1 MKKIIAV
8 NGSPRSGWNT
18 DILVREAAK
27 GAKEAGAEVK
37 VYDLYRMENCG
48 GCKSCFACKLDP
60 NKGKCVYP
68 DGLKELLEEIRT
80 ADGLILGSPNYLGDI
95 TAGMR
100 ALYERLIF
108 QYITY
113 KKEPSSYS
121 GRKIPVM
128 LIMTSNAPQE
138 IYDQLGYTSR
148 LDSYSGTISHFIGP
162 VKTLVS
168 TDTLQV
174 NNYDR
179 YNWTNFDIE
188 AKKKRRETV
197 FPAER
202 QQAFDYGVQIVNNP
216 WE

>member
-108 QYITY
+108 QYISY
-113 KKEPSSYS
+113 KTEPSGYNTS
-121 GRKIPVM
+121 KIPVIF
-128 LIMTSNAPQE
+128 IMTSNAPQE
-138 IYDQLGYTSR
+138 SYDANGYTAK
-148 LDSYSGTISHFIGP
+148 LAGYAGTIGHFIGP
-162 VKTLVS
+162 VKTVVCGN
-168 TDTLQV
+168 TLQV

-179 YNWTNFDIE
+179 YDWTMFNPE
-188 AKKKRRETV
+188 AKKERRETI
-197 FPAER
+197 FPLEK
-202 QQAFDYGVQIVNNP
+202 QQVYELGKEMAGEG
-216 WE
+216 W

>member
-8 NGSPRSGWNT
+8 NCSPRSGWNT
-18 DILVREAAK
+18 DILVREAAA
-27 GAKEAGAEVK
+27 GAENAGAEVK
-37 VYDLYRMENCG
+37 VFDLYKLDKFA
-48 GCKSCFACKLDP
+48 GCMSCFACKLEP
-60 NKGKCVYP
+60 NTGKCVYP

-80 ADGLILGSPNYLGDI
+80 ADGLIIGSPNYLGNI

-121 GRKIPVM
+121 TSKIPV
-128 LIMTSNAPQE
+128 LFIMTSNAPQE
-138 IYDQLGYTSR
+138 SYDNNSYTAMMAGYA
-148 LDSYSGTISHFIGP
+148 GTMSHFIGP
-162 VKTLVS
+162 VKTFVS
-168 TDTLQV
+168 ANTLQV

-179 YNWTNFDIE
+179 YDWTMFNPN
-188 AKKKRRETV
+188 AKKERRETV

-202 QQAFDYGVQIVNNP
+202 QQVYNLGKEMAEKG
-216 WE
+216 W

>member
-8 NGSPRSGWNT
+8 NGSPRKGWNT
-18 DILVREAAK
+18 DILINEAAK
-27 GAKEAGAEVK
+27 GAREAGAEVK

-48 GCKSCFACKLDP
+48 GCKSCFACKLEP

-68 DGLKELLEEIRT
+68 DGMAELLEDIRT

-95 TAGMR
+95 SAGMR

-121 GRKIPVM
+121 EKKIPVM
-128 LIMTSNAPQE
+128 LVMTSNASQE
-138 IYDQLGYTSR
+138 IYDQLGYTAR
-148 LDSYSGTISHFIGP
+148 LENYAGTISHFIGP
-162 VKTLVS
+162 VKTLVCGN
-168 TDTLQV
+168 TLQV

-179 YNWTNFDIE
+179 YNWTNFDVE
-188 AKKKRRETV
+188 AKKERRETV
-197 FPAER
+197 FPAEMQNACDMGR
-202 QQAFDYGVQIVNNP
+202 EMAEKG
-216 WE
+216 W

>member
-8 NGSPRSGWNT
+8 NGSPRKGWNT
-18 DILVREAAK
+18 DILINEAAK

-37 VYDLYRMENCG
+37 VYDLYRMDNCG
-48 GCKSCFACKLDP
+48 GCKSCFACKLEP

-68 DGLKELLEEIRT
+68 DGMAELLEDIRT

-121 GRKIPVM
+121 ERKIPVM
-128 LIMTSNAPQE
+128 LVMTSNAPQE
-138 IYDQLGYTSR
+138 IYDQMGYTAR
-148 LDSYSGTISHFIGP
+148 LEGYAGTISHFIGP
-162 VKTLVS
+162 VKTLVCGN
-168 TDTLQV
+168 TLQV

-179 YNWTNFDIE
+179 YNWTNFDVE
-188 AKKKRRETV
+188 AKKERRETV
-197 FPAER
+197 FPAEMQNACDMGR
-202 QQAFDYGVQIVNNP
+202 EMAEKG
-216 WE
+216 W